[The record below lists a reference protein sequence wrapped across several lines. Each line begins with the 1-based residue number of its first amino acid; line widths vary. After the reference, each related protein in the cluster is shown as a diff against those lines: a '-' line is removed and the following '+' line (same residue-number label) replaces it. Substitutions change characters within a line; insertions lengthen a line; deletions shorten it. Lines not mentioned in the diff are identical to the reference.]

1 MYSAVYR
8 AMTPISPK
16 ARRSARERAM
26 QFMFGLEFTSY
37 PWREALE
44 SFWAAHPSRRNVREY
59 ADFLIAGVMERRME
73 LDAEI
78 DRALARWTPERVG
91 RIERNV
97 LRVALFEMRHGN
109 GVPVSVAINEAIEVV
124 KTFTS
129 DESAA
134 FVNAVLDKLKE

>member
-1 MYSAVYR
+1 MN
-8 AMTPISPK
+8 PISPK

-26 QFMFGLEFTSY
+26 QFMFGLEFTAY
-37 PWREALE
+37 PWKEALE
-44 SFWAAHPSRRNVREY
+44 PFWEVNPSRPNVREY
-59 ADFLIAGVMERRME
+59 ADSLIVGVMERRVE

-78 DRALARWTPERVG
+78 DGALDRWTPDRVG

-109 GVPVSVAINEAIEVV
+109 GVPPNVAINEALEVV
-124 KTFTS
+124 KKYTT

-134 FVNAVLDKLKE
+134 FVNAVLDRLKEK

>member
-1 MYSAVYR
+1 
-8 AMTPISPK
+8 
-16 ARRSARERAM
+16 
-26 QFMFGLEFTSY
+26 
-37 PWREALE
+37 
-44 SFWAAHPSRRNVREY
+44 
-59 ADFLIAGVMERRME
+59 ME

-109 GVPVSVAINEAIEVV
+109 GVPVNVAINEAIEVV
-124 KTFTS
+124 KMFTS